1 MSFQQRTNTS
11 CHPAMPTRGF
21 TAVVSVFGG
30 TPPPKPLKC
39 KIRFA
44 LSGGAMGRSWAHHT
58 GDDSKPVFAKFS
70 LSPDDITRMSRC
82 SCSQT
87 VRLSL
92 PSFVFQCRGEN
103 KKPCLRSVS
112 RVEKFQMILYLPT
125 MGPTKLIPGL
135 CPKYKLERP
144 RPNATAAPTGRDQP

>member
-1 MSFQQRTNTS
+1 
-11 CHPAMPTRGF
+11 MPTRGF

-44 LSGGAMGRSWAHHT
+44 LPGDATGHSWAHHT
-58 GDDSKPVFAKFS
+58 GDDSMLVFAKFN

-87 VRLSL
+87 IRLSL
-92 PSFVFQCRGEN
+92 LSFVFQFRGE
-103 KKPCLRSVS
+103 KQKTLLTLG
-112 RVEKFQMILYLPT
+112 KQ
-125 MGPTKLIPGL
+125 G
-135 CPKYKLERP
+135 
-144 RPNATAAPTGRDQP
+144 